1 MPVQMEIL
9 DTAPGARFQMTR
21 TGRVHRL
28 REATRV
34 SNADATWISLRFWCN
49 VTSLGDRG
57 QLVRRLAQDAFVCER
72 CEAIY
77 HFDRAR
83 VPRDGL
89 ERR

>member
-1 MPVQMEIL
+1 MPTSLQL
-9 DTAPGARFQMTR
+9 LATPPGARFQVTR

-34 SNADATWISLRFWCN
+34 SNAEATWISLRFWCN

-57 QLVRRLAQDAFVCER
+57 QLVRRLAQDALVCER

-83 VPRDGL
+83 LPRDGAA
-89 ERR
+89 RR